1 MLATLYRRTIPKK
14 IRDVIY
20 QAFLGDLL
28 MFYRQPKEI
37 LKHIGNKIYYS
48 FISPKSEKEKA
59 YKAWGIAG
67 YSPYPYVWKK
77 EYDRRHYDVMVDSEN
92 GFPYVLHNGKR
103 LYFKRNSENSAEAVY
118 RALLIEQDKRSA
130 HRYVNSYEELK
141 GKTLL
146 DIGTAEGIFTLDTI
160 EYIDHAYLFECDEAW
175 IEALETTFAPW
186 REKITIVRKY
196 VSDVDDENN
205 VTLDTYFKD
214 KSSENLFLK
223 MDIEGYE
230 RKALKGAVHLLT
242 TSQQISGSVCIYHL
256 HDDEAVITNLLSSN
270 GLKTEIQPGYL
281 YFERE
286 MRPAIV
292 RFKRC

>member
-1 MLATLYRRTIPKK
+1 MLTALYRKTVPKK
-14 IRDVIY
+14 VRDVIY
-20 QAFLGDLL
+20 QAFLGKFLSV
-28 MFYRQPKEI
+28 FREFSENTKCTWYRC
-37 LKHIGNKIYYS
+37 YYS
-48 FISPKSEKEKA
+48 IIPPKNAKEEA

-77 EYDRRHYDVMVDSEN
+77 EYDEQYYGVTVDPEN
-92 GFPYVLHNGKR
+92 GLPYVIHNGKR
-103 LYFKRNSENSAEAVY
+103 LYFRRGTENSVESTY

-130 HRYVNSYEELK
+130 HRYVKTYEELE

-160 EYIDHAYLFECDEAW
+160 EYIDRAYLFECDESW
-175 IEALETTFAPW
+175 IEALEETFAPW
-186 REKITIVRKY
+186 REKITVVRKY
-196 VSDVDDENN
+196 VSDIDDENN

-214 KSSENLFLK
+214 KPSENLFFK

-230 RKALKGAVHLLT
+230 RKALKGAEHLLK
-242 TSQQISGSVCIYHL
+242 SSAKISGSVCIYHL

-281 YFERE
+281 YFEKE
-286 MRPAIV
+286 MRSAIV
-292 RFKRC
+292 RFNH